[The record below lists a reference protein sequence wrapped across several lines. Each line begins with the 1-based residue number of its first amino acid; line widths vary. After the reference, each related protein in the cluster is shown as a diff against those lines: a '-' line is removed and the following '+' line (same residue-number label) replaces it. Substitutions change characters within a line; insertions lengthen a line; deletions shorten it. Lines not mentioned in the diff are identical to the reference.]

1 MAKDKKDPA
10 FLFYSKDWLE
20 GTAELLPAEKGVYVD
35 LLCHQHQ
42 KGSLPNETVRL
53 ARIVGLSHG
62 EFLKIWDGIKTK
74 FEPNGNRLV
83 NRKLNEVM
91 TERLEK
97 GNKNKIIGTFASL
110 LRLGDY
116 TANEHKFLKASF
128 KVDNFL
134 IEGKQDDK
142 QSITERLTEWIN
154 KRLKSIENEN
164 EDINEDKKGV
174 KTLGSG
180 KHFILITPQWPGAEK
195 FRIHG
200 EGGLQ
205 EFFELNGSILREPDQ
220 AKKFMF
226 SNTGKPYNDFR
237 HLFNDYKQFCL
248 KQLG

>member
-42 KGSLPNETVRL
+42 KGSLPTETFRL
-53 ARIVGLSHG
+53 ARIVGLSHN
-62 EFLKIWDGIKTK
+62 EFTKIWDGIKSK
-74 FEPNGNRLV
+74 FEPNGDRLV
-83 NRKLNEVM
+83 NRKLSDVM

-97 GNKNKIIGTFASL
+97 GNKNKVIGTFASL
-110 LRLGDY
+110 LRLGEY
-116 TANEHKFLKASF
+116 TAHEHKFLKASF

-134 IEGKQDDK
+134 TETN
-142 QSITERLTEWIN
+142 QSVTERLTEWIN
-154 KRLKSIENEN
+154 QRLKSIENAN
-164 EDINEDKKGV
+164 EDVIEDKKRV
-174 KTLGSG
+174 KTLGTG
-180 KHFILITPQWPGAEK
+180 KHFILITPQRPGSEK
-195 FRIHG
+195 LRIHG

-205 EFFELNGSILREPDQ
+205 EFFEANGSILREPEQ
-220 AKKFMF
+220 ARKFMF

-237 HLFNDYKQFCL
+237 HLFNDYKNFCL